1 MKIVQI
7 GHYLSPHFFG
17 YQNIMTESMTPWA
30 RTWSIPPSAPSTF
43 FCPSIEVPPTNSG
56 WKGTAHRS
64 QWLPLVHFQSTTTP
78 LPCNAPAMLFRGCG
92 GMERLVNTP
101 KWQVSSGK
109 LKLQDGFEDEE
120 KVAVPTTPNIY
131 NLQLHHSTQVQ
142 KDELT
147 HRFGSLHHW
156 ISKKSYKNHTTIY
169 IS

>member
-1 MKIVQI
+1 MKIVQL
-7 GHYLSPHFFG
+7 GHYLSPHSWFPK
-17 YQNIMTESMTPWA
+17 YHDWVYDPLSQNMIDTTNCSLH
-30 RTWSIPPSAPSTF
+30 F
-43 FCPSIEVPPTNSG
+43 FCPSTEVPPTNSG

-64 QWLPLVHFQSTTTP
+64 QWLPPVHSQSTTTP

-101 KWQVSSGK
+101 KWQASSGK

-156 ISKKSYKNHTTIY
+156 IW
-169 IS
+169 